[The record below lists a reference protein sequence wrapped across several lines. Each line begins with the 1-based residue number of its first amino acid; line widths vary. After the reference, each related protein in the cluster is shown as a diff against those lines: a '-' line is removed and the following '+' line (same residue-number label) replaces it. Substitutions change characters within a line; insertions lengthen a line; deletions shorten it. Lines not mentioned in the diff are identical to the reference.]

1 MNSIRND
8 YLKKIVNLLIFD
20 IFIFTTGILLIDITD
35 IEINPTDFSLL
46 LFIFSLITLA
56 YLLVFIRGRKKSA
69 EGSTLHLLTA
79 TAVKLFSEMILA
91 LVWFVAV
98 KKIAVE
104 SVILFFVLYLA
115 FTLFSILIVLNTLK
129 TKSLDNTY

>member
-8 YLKKIVNLLIFD
+8 YLKQLVNLLVFDFCIFAAG
-20 IFIFTTGILLIDITD
+20 TLLIKITE
-35 IEINPTDFSLL
+35 IEINPGDFLLL
-46 LFIFSLITLA
+46 LFIFSLITLV
-56 YLLVFIRGRKKSA
+56 YLILFIRGRKKSSEA
-69 EGSTLHLLTA
+69 STLHLLTA

-98 KKIAVE
+98 KKTGVE

-115 FTLFSILIVLNTLK
+115 FTLFSIMIVLNTLK
-129 TKSLDNTY
+129 TKSLDKNY